1 MIIKILAYAIIAG
14 LEDGKTLRSNRMAE
28 SKWNA
33 ICENCESDMVEG
45 PVVFNTSLEVKEQVY
60 ICETCGNE
68 TEEIIGE

>member
-1 MIIKILAYAIIAG
+1 
-14 LEDGKTLRSNRMAE
+14 MAE

-68 TEEIIGE
+68 TEEVIGE